1 MGYNPRLL
9 QPAVTKMYYPINEI
23 FQTIQG
29 EGVFTGLPAIFV
41 RLQGCPVGCPWCD
54 TRHTWVV
61 DPAREVGV
69 QAVLD
74 CSNESDGWSKMRT
87 EQILASFQQLGYQAR
102 HVVITGGEPCLYDLQ
117 DLSTALIAAGYQVQ
131 IETSGTSEIKTH
143 EQTWVTVSPKIN
155 MKGGLPVLVSA
166 LERANEIKHP
176 VATERHV
183 EELDAL
189 LATARLRDDVV
200 IALQPISQKPRATQ
214 LAMATCIA
222 RNWRL
227 SIQTHKYLDID

>member
-1 MGYNPRLL
+1 MH
-9 QPAVTKMYYPINEI
+9 YPINEI

-61 DPAREVGV
+61 DPALEVGSD
-69 QAVLD
+69 AVLNR
-74 CSNESDGWSKMRT
+74 SNESDCWSKMSA
-87 EQILASFQQLGYQAR
+87 EAILASFERLGYRAR

-117 DLSTALIAAGYQVQ
+117 ALSTALVAAGYQVQ

-143 EQTWVTVSPKIN
+143 DSTWVTVSPKIG
-155 MKGGLPVLVSA
+155 MKGGLPVLRSA

-176 VATERHV
+176 VATERHI

-189 LATARLRDDVV
+189 LATATLRPDVV
-200 IALQPISQKPRATQ
+200 IALQPISQKPRATE

-227 SIQTHKYLDID
+227 SIQTHKYLNID

>member
-1 MGYNPRLL
+1 MH
-9 QPAVTKMYYPINEI
+9 YPINEI

-74 CSNESDGWSKMRT
+74 CSNESDGWSKMST

-102 HVVITGGEPCLYDLQ
+102 HVVITGGEPCLYELQ
-117 DLSTALIAAGYQVQ
+117 DLSAALIEAGYQVQ
-131 IETSGTSEIKTH
+131 IETSGTSEIQTH

-189 LATARLRDDVV
+189 LATASLRENVV

>member
-1 MGYNPRLL
+1 M
-9 QPAVTKMYYPINEI
+9 TKMHYPINEI

-74 CSNESDGWSKMRT
+74 CSNESDGWSKMST

-117 DLSTALIAAGYQVQ
+117 DLSAALIAAGYQVQ

>member
-1 MGYNPRLL
+1 
-9 QPAVTKMYYPINEI
+9 MYYPINEI

-74 CSNESDGWSKMRT
+74 CSNESDGWSKMST

-131 IETSGTSEIKTH
+131 IETSGTSEIQTH
-143 EQTWVTVSPKIN
+143 ERTWVTVSPKIN

-200 IALQPISQKPRATQ
+200 IALQPISQKSRATQ

>member
-1 MGYNPRLL
+1 MH
-9 QPAVTKMYYPINEI
+9 YPINEI

-29 EGVFTGLPAIFV
+29 EGIFTGLPAIFV

-54 TRHTWVV
+54 TRHTWIV

-74 CSNESDGWSKMRT
+74 CSNESDSWSKMST
-87 EQILASFQQLGYQAR
+87 DQILASFQQL
-102 HVVITGGEPCLYDLQ
+102 
-117 DLSTALIAAGYQVQ
+117 GYQVQ

-143 EQTWVTVSPKIN
+143 DSTWVTVSPKIG

-176 VATERHV
+176 VATERHI

-189 LATARLRDDVV
+189 LATATLRPDVE

-214 LAMATCIA
+214 LAMAVCIA

>member
-1 MGYNPRLL
+1 MH
-9 QPAVTKMYYPINEI
+9 YPINEI

-74 CSNESDGWSKMRT
+74 CSNESDGWSKMST

-117 DLSTALIAAGYQVQ
+117 DLSTALIATGYQVQ
-131 IETSGTSEIKTH
+131 IETSGTSEIQTH
-143 EQTWVTVSPKIN
+143 ERTWVTVSPKIN

>member
-1 MGYNPRLL
+1 MH
-9 QPAVTKMYYPINEI
+9 YPINEI

-74 CSNESDGWSKMRT
+74 CSNESDGWSKMST

-117 DLSTALIAAGYQVQ
+117 DLSTALIAAGYKVQ
-131 IETSGTSEIKTH
+131 IETSGTSEIQTH
-143 EQTWVTVSPKIN
+143 ERTWVTVSPKIN

>member
-1 MGYNPRLL
+1 MH
-9 QPAVTKMYYPINEI
+9 YPINEI

-74 CSNESDGWSKMRT
+74 CSNESDGWSKMSS

-117 DLSTALIAAGYQVQ
+117 ELSAALIEAGYQVQ
-131 IETSGTSEIKTH
+131 IETSGTSEIQTH

-189 LATARLRDDVV
+189 LATACLRENVV

>member
-1 MGYNPRLL
+1 MH
-9 QPAVTKMYYPINEI
+9 YPINEI

-74 CSNESDGWSKMRT
+74 CSNESDSWSKMST
-87 EQILASFQQLGYQAR
+87 AQILASFQQLGYQAR

-117 DLSTALIAAGYQVQ
+117 DLSTALITAGYQVQ
-131 IETSGTSEIKTH
+131 IETSGTSEIQTH
-143 EQTWVTVSPKIN
+143 ERTWVTVSPKIN

-189 LATARLRDDVV
+189 LVTARLRDDVV

>member
-1 MGYNPRLL
+1 MH
-9 QPAVTKMYYPINEI
+9 YPINEI

-61 DPAREVGV
+61 DPAREVGSD
-69 QAVLD
+69 AVLNR
-74 CSNESDGWSKMRT
+74 SNESDCWSKMST
-87 EQILASFQQLGYQAR
+87 EAILASFERLGYRAR

-117 DLSTALIAAGYQVQ
+117 ALSAALVAAGYQVQ

-143 EQTWVTVSPKIN
+143 DSTWVTVSPKIG
-155 MKGGLPVLVSA
+155 MKGGLPVLRSA

-176 VATERHV
+176 VATERHI

-189 LATARLRDDVV
+189 LATATLREDVV
-200 IALQPISQKPRATQ
+200 IALQPISQKPRATE

-227 SIQTHKYLDID
+227 SIQTHKYLKID

>member
-1 MGYNPRLL
+1 MH
-9 QPAVTKMYYPINEI
+9 YPINEI

-29 EGVFTGLPAIFV
+29 EGAFTGLPAIFV

-74 CSNESDGWSKMRT
+74 CSNESDGWSKMST

-117 DLSTALIAAGYQVQ
+117 DLSTALIAAGFQVQ

-143 EQTWVTVSPKIN
+143 ERTWVTVSPKIN

-189 LATARLRDDVV
+189 LVTARLRDDVV

>member
-1 MGYNPRLL
+1 MH
-9 QPAVTKMYYPINEI
+9 YPINEI

-61 DPAREVGV
+61 DPALEVGSD
-69 QAVLD
+69 AVLNR
-74 CSNESDGWSKMRT
+74 SNESECWSKMSA
-87 EQILASFQQLGYQAR
+87 EAILASFERLGYRAR

-117 DLSTALIAAGYQVQ
+117 ALSTALVAAGYQVQ

-143 EQTWVTVSPKIN
+143 DSTWVTVSPKIG
-155 MKGGLPVLVSA
+155 MKGGLPVLRSA

-176 VATERHV
+176 VATERHI

-189 LATARLRDDVV
+189 LATATLRPDVV
-200 IALQPISQKPRATQ
+200 IALQPISQKPRATE

-227 SIQTHKYLDID
+227 SIQTHKYLNID